1 MNTAEAIGGS
11 RNTTR
16 SSEWMV
22 TTALLLLL
30 ALASA
35 GLLAAVDRSR
45 MDMGKAATFSYLPK
59 GEYLKVAV
67 LGYHQLAADLLWLQ
81 VIQQIGVRNQTD
93 ESYQWI
99 YQATDTLT
107 DVDPK
112 FVYAYHA
119 VGAVLGVWGNR
130 PQESAAILKKG
141 LERNPTAWEL
151 AFLLGYD
158 YFYELGDRASA
169 AFYLKM
175 ASELP
180 GSPPFLPRLTARMLV
195 EAGDPQAALDFLL
208 RMYQQTSD
216 DRGKAALRRRI
227 EDVAV
232 ERDLR
237 VLETAVR
244 RYQMSHGRWPTGLQ
258 DLVTTGIL
266 AQLPEDPGGG
276 VYELNAS
283 DGTVKSTRVHER
295 MRVYRH
301 N

>member
-1 MNTAEAIGGS
+1 MSAA
-11 RNTTR
+11 
-16 SSEWMV
+16 
-22 TTALLLLL
+22 ALLVVLG
-30 ALASA
+30 LASA
-35 GLLAAVDRSR
+35 GLLAVVDHSR
-45 MDMGKAATFSYLPK
+45 VEMGKAATLSYLPK

-81 VIQQIGVRNQTD
+81 VIQQIGVRNQTP

-107 DVDPK
+107 DLDPK

-119 VGAVLGVWGNR
+119 VGAVLGVWGSR
-130 PQESAAILKKG
+130 PQESIAILKKG
-141 LERNPTAWEL
+141 LERNPTAWDL

-169 AFYLKM
+169 AYYLKL

-180 GSPPFLPRLTARMLV
+180 GSPPFFPRLTARMLV

-208 RMYQQTSD
+208 RMYQNTQD
-216 DRGKAALRRRI
+216 ARGKAALRRRI
-227 EDVAV
+227 EDVTV

-237 VLETAVR
+237 LLETAVG
-244 RYQMSHGRWPTGLQ
+244 RYHTSHGRWPTNLH
-258 DLVTTGIL
+258 DLVTAGIL

-276 VYELNAS
+276 AYEVNAS
-283 DGTVKSTRVHER
+283 DGTVKSTRVYER